1 MSRETDPQEAP
12 VRPRRR
18 GRKRLLALVLLLVG
32 LLWLNGPGWR
42 WLGRTQLGRAFENA
56 GLTADFEL
64 TGTLLGGIGIERLSL
79 SGGPIRSLEIGAAGP
94 LYRFTRA
101 LRGEIDGVAVER
113 IHAVIDLAGPP
124 LPPRR
129 GAKVPPQPEPPAET
143 LRKIRK
149 LLRPMNLSAAQFQ
162 LGVVRGEE
170 RVATLDSS
178 DFAHAAGSD
187 DYRFQLGALAIG
199 PDYEFPAQQ
208 SVLRWTEEGLT
219 LDRFDLTPRLGV
231 RDLRLELSADGAPS
245 GTTLIQVEDARLA
258 IEATATTASIRLE
271 DGPLRLHEAAKN
283 LAIGLPAEITVKELA
298 AEIAGFDRPADQ
310 WTVKAGVGLGT
321 VRYRDWQLDK
331 LALDLAKD
339 GSRGELAWTA
349 NAMGGELAGRAEL
362 VWSDLAAGNW
372 RDFQATVQASVP
384 RLDPLFAALKEKLA
398 FAPADAPPLPSSRL
412 GLDARIDST
421 AAGIRSATA
430 RWLLSAEQGAASI
443 AGEASWSPD
452 NKLAGTLGSDGL
464 RANYILDLAARRYE
478 GSATLEGFQPERLA
492 AWAAAAGVGLP
503 TGITATASW
512 QGRGDFGPKPHR
524 GSFELTSFEWLR
536 QGTPPLR
543 GKSTGSY
550 AWPESITLNELSAE
564 VAGQSLHAEATL
576 ADRLLK
582 IPRIQWRD
590 GQNRLVSG
598 RAEVPVPADPADWR
612 AFLRQE
618 LPLQVFLE
626 SEWIDV
632 DRLAAWLPDRKSP
645 LATGRGRVN
654 LIITG
659 SPAAPK
665 IRLDADLKDLR
676 LPDRP
681 DLPATAATFSLDTAD
696 GGIALS
702 GEIQPGS
709 YAPVT
714 LVGKLPF
721 KPGEWAEQPGRML
734 QEKLEARAR
743 IPRLDLAS
751 FRALLPDA
759 DFAGIVE
766 GEFSATG
773 TLGKPELG
781 GELRLGGGRFSK
793 KNSPAPPITNA
804 NLRVRIQGKELR
816 LDSLAFDC
824 AGGSLSARGRAGLED
839 PTNPTLDFSARANA
853 LPLKRDESMIVRA
866 DAELALRGNLRQ
878 STLSGS
884 VELVD
889 SLFYRDFELLPVRVP
904 FTAPARPRLPAI
916 DPDEKAA
923 QIPAPFADW
932 RLDVRVR
939 TRDPLLIRGNLA
951 RGSAVA
957 DLRLGGSLG
966 KIEPLGSATLSDVTA
981 RLPFSTLKV
990 SNGKLNFSPAGG
1002 LNPELDIRGQ
1012 SNIGRYD
1019 VNLFFYGPVNA
1030 PKTALTSDPP
1040 LPESEIMTL
1049 LATGTTS
1056 DGLEDGQAA
1065 TMKAAQLFIEEWR
1078 RGRLPF
1084 GEELSKALVLLNNV
1098 DVRVGEDD
1106 PLTGQRLNSAT
1117 IEITDRIV
1125 VSGSVDREG
1134 NTRVLGA
1141 FVLRFK

>member
-18 GRKRLLALVLLLVG
+18 GRKRMLALVLLLGG

-42 WLGRTQLGRAFENA
+42 RLGSLALRQAVEKA

-129 GAKVPPQPEPPAET
+129 GAKTPAEPEPPAEV
-143 LRKIRK
+143 LRKLRN
-149 LLRPMNLSAAQFQ
+149 LLRPMNLSAARFQ

-170 RVATLDSS
+170 RLATLDSS
-178 DFAHAAGSD
+178 DFSHAAGSD

-199 PDYEFPAQQ
+199 PDYKFPAQQ
-208 SVLRWTEEGLT
+208 SVLRWTEEGLS
-219 LDRFDLTPRLGV
+219 LDRFDLSPRLGV
-231 RDLRLELSADGAPS
+231 RDLRLALSPDGTPS
-245 GTTLIQVEDARLA
+245 GASLIQVENSRLR
-258 IEATATTASIRLE
+258 IEADNTAASIRLE
-271 DGPLRLHEAAKN
+271 DGPLRLHEASKN
-283 LAIGLPAEITVKELA
+283 LAFALPAEITVNELA

-310 WTVKAGVGLGT
+310 WTVKARVGLGEM
-321 VRYRDWQLDK
+321 RYQDWQADRLD
-331 LALDLAKD
+331 LDLAKD
-339 GSRGELAWTA
+339 GNRGLISWTA
-349 NAMGGELAGRAEL
+349 AALDSELPGRAEL
-362 VWSDLAAGNW
+362 VWRDLAAGDW
-372 RDFQATVQASVP
+372 RNFQATVQASVP
-384 RLDPLFAALKEKLA
+384 QVEPLFAALKEQFA
-398 FAPADAPPLPSSRL
+398 FAPADAPPLPASRL
-412 GLDARIDST
+412 GIDARIDST

-430 RWLLSAEQGAASI
+430 RWLLSAQQDAAAI

-452 NKLAGTLGSDGL
+452 RKLAGTLGSDGL
-464 RANYILDLAARRYE
+464 RASYALDLAARRYE

-492 AWAAAAGVGLP
+492 PWATAAGVRLP
-503 TGITATASW
+503 AGITATASW
-512 QGRGDFGPKPHR
+512 QGSGDFGPKPHR
-524 GSFELTSFEWLR
+524 GNFELASLEWLR
-536 QGTPPLR
+536 REAPPLR
-543 GKSTGSY
+543 VKSTGSY
-550 AWPESITLNELSAE
+550 EWPESVTLTELDAE
-564 VAGQSLHAEATL
+564 VDGQSLHAEATL
-576 ADRLLK
+576 ADQVLK
-582 IPRIQWRD
+582 IPRIEWRD
-590 GQNRLVSG
+590 GQTRLVGG
-598 RAEVPVPADPADWR
+598 RAEIPVPADPADWR
-612 AFLRQE
+612 TFLRQE
-618 LPLQVFLE
+618 LPLQVSLE
-626 SEWIDV
+626 SEWIDAG
-632 DRLAAWLPDRKSP
+632 RLAAWLPDRKSP
-645 LATGRGRVN
+645 LGTGRGRVN

-659 SPAAPK
+659 SPAEPK
-665 IRLDADLKDLR
+665 IRLDAELKDLR

-681 DLPATAATFSLDTAD
+681 DLPPVEASLSLDAVD
-696 GGIALS
+696 RSMALS
-702 GEIQPGS
+702 GEIRPGS

-714 LVGKLPF
+714 LSGKMPF
-721 KPGEWAEQPGRML
+721 KPGAWAEQPGLML

-743 IPRLDLAS
+743 IPRLELAS

-759 DFAGIVE
+759 DFAGVVE
-766 GEFSATG
+766 GELSATG
-773 TLGKPELG
+773 TLGRPELG
-781 GELRLGGGRFSK
+781 GEMRLGGGRFSQ

-804 NLRVRIQGKELR
+804 TLLVRLQGKELR
-816 LDSLAFDC
+816 LESLAFDC

-839 PTNPTLDFSARANA
+839 PANPTLDFSARANA

-866 DAELALRGNLRQ
+866 DADLALRGNLRQ
-878 STLSGS
+878 SAISGS

-932 RLDVRVR
+932 TLDVRVR

-957 DLRLGGSLG
+957 DLRVGGSLG

-990 SNGKLNFSPAGG
+990 DNGKLNFTPSGG
-1002 LNPELDIRGQ
+1002 LNPELDIRGH
-1012 SNIGRYD
+1012 SNVGRYD
-1019 VNLFFYGPVNA
+1019 VNVFFYGPVDA

-1084 GEELSKALVLLNNV
+1084 GEQLSKALFLLNKV